1 MIKHFRE
8 PVNGL
13 THFFG
18 AVGALIGTI
27 FLILNASSTPG
38 ANVITVIAVIVF
50 GISMIFLYSAS
61 TIYHLTKAKASVILR
76 LRKLDHSMI
85 YVLIAGTYTPAIL
98 LALTGTLKW
107 GFFIGVWAIALAG
120 IIVKMFWIASPR
132 WLNAGLYVAMGWSG
146 MAAIVPL
153 YNSIGGGGIV
163 WLLAGGIAYTV
174 GAVIYATKRPLLVK
188 EFGFHEIFH
197 IFVIIG
203 SICHY
208 VMVMKYIIP
217 MS

>member
-18 AVGALIGTI
+18 AIAALIGTI
-27 FLILNASSTPG
+27 FLIINAYYTPG
-38 ANVITVIAVIVF
+38 SNAITILAVIVF

-61 TIYHLTKAKASVILR
+61 AIYHLTKAKASVILR

-85 YVLIAGTYTPAIL
+85 YVLIAGTYTPSL
-98 LALTGTLKW
+98 LLSLTGALKW
-107 GFFIGVWAIALAG
+107 GFFIGIWSIAIAG

-146 MAAIVPL
+146 MAAIVPI
-153 YNSIGGGGIV
+153 YNGIGKAGIT

-174 GAVIYATKRPLLVK
+174 GAVIYATKRPLLFK
-188 EFGFHEIFH
+188 GFGFHEIFH

-203 SICHY
+203 SVCHY
-208 VMVMKYIIP
+208 VMVMKY
-217 MS
+217 ML